1 MLYFAYMKT
10 LNECI
15 AEGFVPTRKY
25 GWFEYKQD
33 WVRHMRKLAG
43 RMGFYEYT
51 AYNVKFCIS
60 PKDSDGVYWYFGFY
74 DMYGSMLPEM
84 RLFVHRPG
92 ITHNLLA
99 TTCRRPGD
107 PRYTGVPE
115 EVMERMLTECD
126 RPAGFELYLENW
138 KNAEILE
145 EL

>member
-1 MLYFAYMKT
+1 MKT

-15 AEGFVPTRKY
+15 AEGFEPTRKY
-25 GWFEYKQD
+25 GWFEYKRD
-33 WVRHMRKLAG
+33 WVRRIRKLSR
-43 RMGFYEYT
+43 RMGFYEKY

-74 DMYGSMLPEM
+74 DIYGSMLPEM
-84 RLFVHRPG
+84 RLFVNRPG
-92 ITHNLLA
+92 IMHYLLA
-99 TTCRRPGD
+99 TTCRCPGG

-115 EVMERMLTECD
+115 EIMERMFTECD

-138 KNAEILE
+138 KNIQILE